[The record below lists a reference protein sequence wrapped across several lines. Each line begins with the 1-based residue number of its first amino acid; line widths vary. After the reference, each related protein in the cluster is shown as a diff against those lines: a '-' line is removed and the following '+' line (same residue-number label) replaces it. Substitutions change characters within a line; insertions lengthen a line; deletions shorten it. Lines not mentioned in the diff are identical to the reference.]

1 MSIYNQNSAE
11 ISHYIGIDFGKSKI
25 GLAVADSETKI
36 AFAYKTVDNDSR
48 LWDILS
54 EIVKKEGVGKII
66 LGRPQKMAELTRA
79 FDAEKLA
86 AELENRLG
94 IEVELQAEMFSTKQA
109 EKNLKARGVRKIKA
123 LDNQE
128 AARVILQS
136 WLDKR

>member
-1 MSIYNQNSAE
+1 MSIHNQNSAE
-11 ISHYIGIDFGKSKI
+11 ISRYLGIDFGKAKV

-54 EIVKKEGVGKII
+54 DIVKKEAVGKII

-79 FDAEKLA
+79 FDAEKLV
-86 AELENRLG
+86 AELEDRLG
-94 IEVELQAEMFSTKQA
+94 IQVELQDEMFSTKQA
-109 EKNLKARGVRKIKA
+109 EKNLKARGAKKIKE

-136 WLDKR
+136 WLDSH